1 MRSPHALALALGLTG
16 LATACGT
23 DVNGPNIS
31 PAITFTP
38 SCALLACSFSAGN
51 SGVGKDVVAYHWDF
65 GDGATAETQNS
76 LHSYASGGIYTVV
89 LTITDD
95 NGAIDRISKHVT
107 VKATQPGSTRSTGL
121 PLVLPRKHP
130 ILR

>member
-1 MRSPHALALALGLTG
+1 MRSSHALALALSITG

-23 DVNGPNIS
+23 DGIGPNIS

-38 SCALLACSFSAGN
+38 SCALLVCAFSGGS
-51 SGVGKDVVAYHWDF
+51 SGVGADVVAYHWDF

-76 LHSYASGGIYTVV
+76 LHSYASGGIYLVV

-95 NGAIDRISKHVT
+95 NGAIDRISKQVT
-107 VKATQPGSTRSTGL
+107 VKATQTGGRKSTG
-121 PLVLPRKHP
+121 PLVLPRKLP
-130 ILR
+130 ARR